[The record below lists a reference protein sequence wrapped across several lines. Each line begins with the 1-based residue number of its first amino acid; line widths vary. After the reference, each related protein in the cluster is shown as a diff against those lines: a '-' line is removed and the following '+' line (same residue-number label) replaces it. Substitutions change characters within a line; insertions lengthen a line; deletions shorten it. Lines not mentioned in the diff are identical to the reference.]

1 MRHENAAV
9 IRDLYE
15 RQRRAMSRR
24 RSFGR
29 TKPTAR
35 VRLVGDLACEV
46 EQDGWRMLVDEPV
59 QDGGGGTAPHPGH
72 MMRAAVAACVA
83 VGYRMW
89 GARLGVAI
97 DDVEVDVTCELD
109 ARGQLGIADGVT
121 PGWQRITF
129 DIRITSAAPDAD
141 VQRVVE
147 TADRL
152 SPMLA
157 NLTPAIERVHNLR
170 IVQPGHARVE
180 A

>member
-1 MRHENAAV
+1 MCR
-9 IRDLYE
+9 
-15 RQRRAMSRR
+15 
-24 RSFGR
+24 
-29 TKPTAR
+29 
-35 VRLVGDLACEV
+35 
-46 EQDGWRMLVDEPV
+46 
-59 QDGGGGTAPHPGH
+59 
-72 MMRAAVAACVA
+72 A

-129 DIRITSAAPDAD
+129 DIRITTTAPEAD
-141 VQRVVE
+141 VRRVVD
-147 TADRL
+147 TADWL

-157 NLTPAIERVHNLR
+157 NLSPAIERVHNLR
-170 IVQPGHARVE
+170 IVTEPRGARVD